1 MPGVNVRTAT
11 RSGPVNAAVPAA
23 GRYFVAGILERGR
36 TDAPVRVRSLAEL
49 EVLFGGRIASG
60 FVYDDLRTY
69 FEEGGSEA
77 YVLRVV
83 GPAAT
88 LGTLTLMDGAGVPVG
103 TVAVDSLGAYA
114 GSTAVE
120 VAVVEGS
127 IAGTRKLEV
136 YFGSVGDADAK
147 PVESFDNLDSPA
159 MVVTALEAS
168 RYVRGRNLGSV
179 TAPPANLPAV
189 APRAPLT
196 AGSADAP
203 GVTAAVL
210 VAALERFGAE
220 LGAGVVAI
228 PGYPSSATAA
238 GLKAH
243 AKATRRLFLTGV
255 APGSSV
261 ADARNAAA
269 ALIAPDGEYGGLVY
283 PHVRIPAPG
292 GAVRVVPAE
301 GYAAAMRARAH
312 REAGPYRAPA
322 GEIARARFVL
332 GPERELTKAEGNEL
346 DEAGV
351 SVIRTVAGS
360 TRLYGWRSLSN
371 DLSNYA
377 LLTGRDTLNVLAVEA
392 EARLEQYVFRSI
404 DGKGQLYGEV
414 EAELIGLVD
423 PMARAGG
430 LFANVDDEGN
440 VLDPGYGVDTGPT
453 VNTQAVQNANTVA
466 AVLAVRVSPVGTL
479 IDLTIVK
486 AGLTASV

>member
-36 TDAPVRVRSLAEL
+36 TDAAGKVRSLAEL
-49 EVLFGGRIASG
+49 EVMYGARIAAG

-77 YVLRVV
+77 HVVRTV

-88 LGTLTLMDGAGVPVG
+88 VGTFSLLDGAGVPVA
-103 TVAVDSLGAYA
+103 TVAIDALGA
-114 GSTAVE
+114 GSWSSRVE
-120 VAVVEGS
+120 VAVVAGS
-127 IAGTRKLEV
+127 LPGTRKLEV
-136 YFGSVGDADAK
+136 YFDTVGVADAK
-147 PVESFDNLDSPA
+147 PVESFDNVDTP
-159 MVVTALEAS
+159 VTFVTAAEAS
-168 RYVRGRNLGSV
+168 RYVRARNLGSV
-179 TAPPANLPAV
+179 TAAPANLPAV
-189 APRAPLT
+189 RAKVALSAGADDT
-196 AGSADAP
+196 A
-203 GVTAAVL
+203 GVTAAML
-210 VAALERFGAE
+210 VTALDKFVPG

-228 PGYPSSATAA
+228 PGYPSSSTAA

-243 AKATRRLFLTGV
+243 AKAHRRLFLT
-255 APGSSV
+255 SV
-261 ADARNAAA
+261 ARGATVNDAKNAAA
-269 ALIAPDGEYGGLVY
+269 ALLAPDGEYGGLVY
-283 PHVRIPAPG
+283 PGVRIPGPG
-292 GAVRVVPAE
+292 GTVKIVAPE

-312 REAGPYRAPA
+312 RDAGPYRAPA

-332 GPERELTKAEGNEL
+332 GPEVELSKADGNSL

-351 SVIRTVAGS
+351 SAIRTIGNS
-360 TRLYGWRSLSN
+360 TRLYGWRSLST

-377 LLTGRDTLNVLAVEA
+377 LLTGRDVLNVLAVEA
-392 EARLEQYVFRSI
+392 EDRLEQYVFRSI

-430 LFANVDDEGN
+430 LFAKVRDDGTI
-440 VLDPGYGVDTGPT
+440 LDPGYGVDTGPT
-453 VNTQAVQNANTVA
+453 VNTAAVQNANTVA